1 MEEYLY
7 KYMSFEKFIDLI
19 ENKRLYLTHLPL
31 WDDVY
36 EGLLLI
42 NLLNTLIIKVNK
54 NAKIII

>member
-31 WDDVY
+31 
-36 EGLLLI
+36 
-42 NLLNTLIIKVNK
+42 
-54 NAKIII
+54 